1 MRRWPRW
8 SWCCRG
14 AGAVERTIRLD
25 LQYEGTNYHGFGIQ
39 PGRPTIQEVL
49 EEAIAGALGEPVR
62 VTAAGRTDAGVHA
75 SGQVVSFRTHGRL
88 DPKALVRATNVRL
101 PDDVLVVGAA
111 EMPRHF
117 DARRSALRRHY
128 RYTVWNRPL
137 PSLWLR
143 RWAWHIS
150 EPLDL
155 ARLRTAS
162 ERLIG
167 RRDFAAF
174 VGGLAREPRGR
185 STTRTVER
193 AQWAAEEG
201 VLRFEITA
209 DAFLRQMIR
218 GIVGTLV
225 WVAQGRLDA
234 EQFEEIIRAADR
246 KRAGPNAPPAGLML
260 VGVDYP
266 DEFRVPSSKVQEDEA
281 TSVHFELR
289 TLNLELRAWSGS

>member
-39 PGRPTIQEVL
+39 PGRLTIQEVL
-49 EEAIAGALGEPVR
+49 EQAIAGTLGEPVR

-75 SGQVVSFRTHGRL
+75 SGQVVSFRTRGRL
-88 DPKALVRATNVRL
+88 GPEALVRATNARL
-101 PDDVLVVGAA
+101 PDDVLVAAAA
-111 EMPRHF
+111 EVPPDF

-128 RYTVWNRPL
+128 RYTIWNRPL
-137 PSLWLR
+137 PNLWLR
-143 RWAWHIS
+143 RWSWHIA

-167 RRDFAAF
+167 QRDFATFA
-174 VGGLAREPRGR
+174 GGLARERHER
-185 STTRTVER
+185 STIRTVER
-193 AQWAAEEG
+193 AEWVAEGG
-201 VLRFEITA
+201 VLRFDVTA
-209 DAFLRQMIR
+209 DAFLRQMVR

-225 WVAQGRLDA
+225 WVAHGRLDA
-234 EQFEEIIRAADR
+234 EQFDGIIRAADR

-260 VGVDYP
+260 IGVDYP
-266 DEFRVPSSKVQEDEA
+266 ES
-281 TSVHFELR
+281 
-289 TLNLELRAWSGS
+289 WSGS